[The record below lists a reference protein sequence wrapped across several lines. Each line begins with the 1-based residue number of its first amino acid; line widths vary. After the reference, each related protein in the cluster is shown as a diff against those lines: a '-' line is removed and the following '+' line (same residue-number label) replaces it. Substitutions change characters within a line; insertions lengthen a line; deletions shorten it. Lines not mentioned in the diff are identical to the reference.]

1 MKLQLDNEWSIES
14 DAYAFKLCY
23 LKQGRINK
31 KTGKQVIT
39 AIETFHPNLEQA
51 LIWYMDNCIKSC
63 DDAKTIL
70 KKLEEVKNIITELK
84 LDRYTVAT
92 LRHRAVGQLSPRS

>member
-1 MKLQLDNEWSIES
+1 MKLKLDNEWSIES
-14 DAYAFKLCY
+14 DAYSFM
-23 LKQGRINK
+23 LKYK
-31 KTGKQVIT
+31 SHKTW
-39 AIETFHPNLEQA
+39 HPNLEQA
-51 LIWYMDNCIKSC
+51 LIWYMDNCIKPC

-70 KKLEEVKNIITELK
+70 EKLEEVKTIIKGLK